1 MRKLFYLAAAMAG
14 VLVLGSCDSS
24 DEEYVTAYNYNQN
37 YTYVFDTESNTGSLN
52 DGAKYGVKVDYT
64 NQTISFEIAD
74 IKVDPAKDDIDI
86 TLRDASFK
94 VDKDGGIVVSVP
106 SFVSIVGGK
115 THNVT
120 SFYFHHVTRTFIA
133 INTIIDTFEISY
145 VIDGR
150 YAVRAVQTPCAMVG
164 KTVLTDLSDGTEKT
178 DTRPIYVY
186 RLNRN
191 TGKATFEIQGLT
203 YNNKIYNVLSLED
216 IDYTISNRGLIFS
229 AQGDVVPKT
238 YTTPVTDMVIKNFS
252 ATTTFVPQMS
262 VSFQINDECKVNATV
277 NGTGSSANAAN

>member
-1 MRKLFYLAAAMAG
+1 MRKLLYLAAAMAG

-24 DEEYVTAYNYNQN
+24 EEEYVTAYNYNQN
-37 YTYVFDTESNTGSLN
+37 YSYVTDMDNNTTSLN

-74 IKVDPAKDDIDI
+74 IKVDPTKDDIDI
-86 TLRDASFK
+86 MLRDASYK

-120 SFYFHHVTRTFIA
+120 SFYFRHVTRTFIA
-133 INTIIDTFEISY
+133 INTIIDTFEVSY
-145 VIDGR
+145 VIDGK

-164 KTVLTDLSDGTEKT
+164 KTILTDLTNGSEKT

-186 RLNRN
+186 RMNRN

-203 YNNKIYNVLSLED
+203 YNNKIYNVLTLED
-216 IDYTISNRGLIFS
+216 IDYTISNRGLTFS
-229 AQGDVVPKT
+229 AQGDVVPKM
-238 YTTPVTDMVIKNFS
+238 YTTPVTDIVIKNFS

-262 VSFQINDECKVNATV
+262 VSFRINDDCNVNATV
-277 NGTGSSANAAN
+277 NGTGSSANTAN

>member
-1 MRKLFYLAAAMAG
+1 MAG

-24 DEEYVTAYNYNQN
+24 EEEYVTAYNYNQN
-37 YTYVFDTESNTGSLN
+37 YSYVTDMENNTTSLN

-86 TLRDASFK
+86 MLRDASYK

-120 SFYFHHVTRTFIA
+120 SFYFRHVTRTFIA
-133 INTIIDTFEISY
+133 INTIIDTFEVSY
-145 VIDGR
+145 VIDGK

-164 KTVLTDLSDGTEKT
+164 KTILTDLANGTEKT

-186 RLNRN
+186 RMNRN

-203 YNNKIYNVLSLED
+203 YNNKIYNVLTLED

-262 VSFQINDECKVNATV
+262 VSFRINDDCNVNATV
-277 NGTGSSANAAN
+277 SGTGSSANTAN

>member
-1 MRKLFYLAAAMAG
+1 MKKLLYLVAAMAG
-14 VLVLGSCDSS
+14 VLVLGSCNSS
-24 DEEYVTAYNYNQN
+24 EENYVTAYNYNQN
-37 YTYVFDTESNTGSLN
+37 YTYVLDTEGNTASLN
-52 DGAKYGVKVDYT
+52 DGARYGVRVDYT
-64 NQTISFEIAD
+64 NQTISFEITD
-74 IKVDPAKDDIDI
+74 IKVDPTKDDIDI
-86 TLRDASFK
+86 QLRDVSYK
-94 VDKDGGIVVSVP
+94 IDKDGGIVVSVP

-164 KTVLTDLSDGTEKT
+164 KTIMTDISNGTEKT

-191 TGKATFEIQGLT
+191 TGKATFEIQGMT
-203 YNNKIYNVLSLED
+203 YDNKIYNVLTLED
-216 IDYTISNRGLIFS
+216 IDYTISNLGMTLR
-229 AQGDVVPKT
+229 AQGDIVPKS
-238 YTTPVTDMVIKNFS
+238 YTTPITDMVIKNFS
-252 ATTTFVPQMS
+252 ANTTFVPQMS
-262 VSFQINDECKVNATV
+262 VSFRINDDCNVNATV
-277 NGTGSSANAAN
+277 NGTGSSANTAN